1 MTVLQYLMVR
11 ATKLKGDPVSD
22 EEWENVLQF
31 EEDHPNL
38 IMSPPAVTITDK
50 MRGDI
55 HVR

>member
-22 EEWENVLQF
+22 EEWKNVLQF
-31 EEDHPNL
+31 EKDHPNL
-38 IMSPPAVTITDK
+38 MMSPPAVTITDK

-55 HVR
+55 NV